1 MPTPIG
7 HALAG
12 VAVGCLIAGRH
23 LRPRDDQRPRLC
35 EDQPTHLHRWPSWLL
50 RFGLLGI
57 LPDADFLVGLHSTY
71 THSIGATLVAGLA
84 TAAWVPRHRAIFGFT
99 AAAAYG
105 THVLLDW
112 LGRDPVFPFGIMA
125 LWPPVSS
132 DFYLSGQR
140 WFLSVCRE
148 YWLGSCWWQNARAI
162 VWEVAVL
169 GPLALGAAI
178 RLRRT
183 PPDED
188 SGHTPV

>member
-12 VAVGCLIAGRH
+12 VAAGYLVMGRH
-23 LRPRDDQRPRLC
+23 LRPPDDQRPRPS
-35 EDQPTHLHRWPSWLL
+35 EDRLTYSSRLSPWLL
-50 RFGLLGI
+50 GFGLLGI

-71 THSIGATLVAGLA
+71 THSLGATVVVGLA
-84 TAAWVPRHRAIFGFT
+84 AAAWIPRHRALFGFA

-112 LGRDPVFPFGIMA
+112 LGSDGVFPFGITA
-125 LWPPVSS
+125 LWPVSRE
-132 DFYLSGQR
+132 FYLSDQR

-148 YWLGSCWWQNARAI
+148 YWLGSCWWHNARA
-162 VWEVAVL
+162 VAWEVALL
-169 GPLALGAAI
+169 GPLALVAAI

-183 PPDED
+183 SPRKE
-188 SGHTPV
+188 SGHPSS